1 MGRPWHRWGPQKSKA
16 VASSYTS
23 TKVVPACKG
32 RGSHRGNSYRKE
44 STTRSSPTG
53 SGSFPRTGG
62 GGSRLDRRRSHRRER
77 RHREQDWHVRQGGG
91 RAREP
96 RPILRRGTDEHH
108 RLHRCIRSEN
118 PDRGTFAPGS
128 SPRGRTSHR
137 SQGKPR
143 EKSRVRRDPR
153 QVHHRHHHGIG
164 NPKTC
169 PVAFAEHIGDT
180 AEERDGQE
188 VPLSAYAFTESSP
201 SRPRVAPH
209 NLVRVLP
216 PGRGQAGGAA
226 TLSKRGGRPRGAPR
240 PPRGMEGPPRR
251 AGAHVAR
258 RRRLPRGTAPRT
270 RGRKPYSGASSLP
283 RSGSVR
289 LWP

>member
-1 MGRPWHRWGPQKSKA
+1 MRRGESAPPARGAAHIVGTRTGRNRTRDHHR
-16 VASSYTS
+16 
-23 TKVVPACKG
+23 
-32 RGSHRGNSYRKE
+32 R
-44 STTRSSPTG
+44 G
-53 SGSFPRTGG
+53 SGSLPRTGR
-62 GGSRLDRRRSHRRER
+62 GGSRLDRRRLHRRER
-77 RHREQDWHVRQGGG
+77 RHREQDWHVRQGGR

-108 RLHRCIRSEN
+108 RLHRCVRSEN

-137 SQGKPR
+137 TKGKPR

-169 PVAFAEHIGDT
+169 PVAFDEQTGGT

-226 TLSKRGGRPRGAPR
+226 TLSKRGGRPPRAPR
-240 PPRGMEGPPRR
+240 PPRGLGGPPRK
-251 AGAHVAR
+251 AGGHGAPP
-258 RRRLPRGTAPRT
+258 RRLPLGSGPPQSRGES
-270 RGRKPYSGASSLP
+270 YSGGSSVL
-283 RSGSVR
+283 
-289 LWP
+289 